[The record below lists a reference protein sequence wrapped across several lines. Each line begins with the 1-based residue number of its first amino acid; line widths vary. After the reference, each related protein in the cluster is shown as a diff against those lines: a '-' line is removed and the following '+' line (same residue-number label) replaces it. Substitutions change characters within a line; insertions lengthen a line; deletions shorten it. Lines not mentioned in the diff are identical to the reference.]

1 MLNLSSLF
9 YSGVEQPTLLDNI
22 TLSARRCDFIVEAK
36 EAVRKQLRT
45 ALPTVLREIGHEGVA
60 VQPRFFTQ
68 GSWAYK
74 TLNAPA
80 HPTQQADI
88 DDGAYLPLSF
98 MKVTSKPSV
107 ASKVFFAAAETALM
121 PLVRER
127 HGWRLITDKPTCI
140 RIEIAEYAHIDVPLY
155 AIPDDQFEQLR
166 KAAMAA
172 HGYYTLDEAVKRAER
187 DVWTALP
194 HDQVLL
200 ARRDE
205 DWGKSDPR
213 PVKQWFLG
221 EVERH
226 GPQFRRSVRYL
237 KCFRDWQWVEGGPSS
252 LLLMATAAPLF
263 EARDRRDDLALLN
276 LVEGMPDVLRQ
287 GVCCPT
293 DANESLTERLGKP
306 GVEDTIKKLQQLEL
320 YLRGAVNA
328 SDPAQALMWMQNQF
342 GPRFP
347 NLPDRVKASSATAVV
362 QATPAI
368 AVATPLVG
376 RTQAG

>member
-9 YSGVEQPTLLDNI
+9 HSGVEQPTLLQNI
-22 TLSARRCDFIVEAK
+22 TLSERRCAVIVEAK
-36 EAVRKQLRT
+36 EAVRNQLRE
-45 ALPTVLREIGHEGVA
+45 ALPVVLRKLGYEGVA
-60 VQPRFFTQ
+60 VKPRFFTQ

-88 DDGAYLPLSF
+88 DDGAYLPISF
-98 MKVTSKPSV
+98 MKVTSRPSV
-107 ASKVFFAAAETALM
+107 ASRVFFAAAETALT
-121 PLVRER
+121 PLVSER
-127 HGWRLITDKPTCI
+127 RWRLLTDKPTCI

-155 AIPDDQFEQLR
+155 AIPDDQFAQLR
-166 KAAMAA
+166 EAALVTR
-172 HGYYTLDEAVKRAER
+172 GYFTLDEAMKRAER
-187 DVWTALP
+187 DAWTALP

-200 ARRDE
+200 AHRDE
-205 DWGKSDPR
+205 DWVQSDPR
-213 PVKQWFLG
+213 PVKDWFLS

-252 LLLMATAAPLF
+252 LLLMAAAAPLF
-263 EARDRRDDLALLN
+263 EARDRRDDLALLD

-287 GVCCPT
+287 GVYCPPNT
-293 DANESLTERLGKP
+293 NESLTERLGKA
-306 GVEDTIKKLQQLEL
+306 GVDETIRKLQQLEE
-320 YLRGAVNA
+320 YLRGAINA
-328 SDPAQALMWMQNQF
+328 SDQAQAVAWMQNQF

-347 NLPDRVKASSATAVV
+347 NIPDRIKTSSAMAVV
-362 QATPAI
+362 QATPAV
-368 AVATPLVG
+368 AVASPLVG

>member
-9 YSGVEQPTLLDNI
+9 YSGVEQPTLLDNV

-45 ALPTVLREIGHEGVA
+45 ALPAVLRELGHEGVA

-107 ASKVFFAAAETALM
+107 ASKVFFAAAEAALT

-127 HGWRLITDKPTCI
+127 GWRLITDKPTCI

-166 KAAMAA
+166 KAALAA
-172 HGYYTLDEAVKRAER
+172 HGYFTLDEAMKRAER
-187 DVWTALP
+187 DAWTALP

-200 ARRDE
+200 AHRDE
-205 DWGKSDPR
+205 NWVKSDPR
-213 PVKQWFLG
+213 PVKHWFLG

-226 GPQFRRSVRYL
+226 GEQFRRSVRYL

-263 EARDRRDDLALLN
+263 EGRDRRDDLALLD

-287 GVCCPT
+287 GVYCPT
-293 DANESLTERLGKP
+293 DANESLTERLGKA

-328 SDPAQALMWMQNQF
+328 SDPAQALAWVQNQF

-362 QATPAI
+362 QATPAV
-368 AVATPLVG
+368 AVASPLVG